1 MQQGGPTGED
11 IQDSSRRYVGQHRLL
26 ADGRDKYT
34 DQLMNANQRY
44 REYYIFPA
52 GILLTIPDTVE
63 PASDSLPPWRKV
75 AG

>member
-1 MQQGGPTGED
+1 MKTYRTVQGD
-11 IQDSSRRYVGQHRLL
+11 MWDSIAYSQMG
-26 ADGRDKYT
+26 GTNYT

-63 PASDSLPPWRKV
+63 PASDSLPPWKKV

>member
-1 MQQGGPTGED
+1 MKTYRTVQGD
-11 IQDSSRRYVGQHRLL
+11 MWDSIAYSQVG
-26 ADGRDKYT
+26 GTKYT

>member
-1 MQQGGPTGED
+1 MKTYRTVQGD
-11 IQDSSRRYVGQHRLL
+11 MWDSIAYSQMG
-26 ADGRDKYT
+26 GTNYT

>member
-1 MQQGGPTGED
+1 MKTYRTVQGD
-11 IQDSSRRYVGQHRLL
+11 MWDSIAYSQMG
-26 ADGRDKYT
+26 GTKYT

>member
-1 MQQGGPTGED
+1 VKTYRTVQGD
-11 IQDSSRRYVGQHRLL
+11 MWDSIAYSQMG
-26 ADGRDKYT
+26 GTNYT

-63 PASDSLPPWRKV
+63 PASDSLPPWKKV